1 MEVLD
6 KLIVSPTNVKFQAP
20 FPHNQKRQLSL
31 LNVSDK
37 DLVYSIELDNEELFQ
52 VIPSRGSLDAYD
64 TIELTILMKPATRS
78 LSTCVMK
85 VKYMLKPEDESDEEQ
100 SDRSDKTVE
109 DPAMNSSADWSE
121 SHKAQVNISLENCVE
136 TEEEMRQMFAL
147 DNSAESVARIL
158 EKNYQPVCTNCCLK
172 RTNPSDLAKTPSW
185 QRLFFWP
192 TCFALFS
199 LAGKLCCLF
208 FGACIVTF
216 ISIAVYFGC
225 EFLGLKIFDL
235 NSERIY

>member
-1 MEVLD
+1 MKVLD

-37 DLVYSIELDNEELFQ
+37 DLVYLIELDNEELFQ

-64 TIELTILMKPATRS
+64 TIELTLLMKPAPEN
-78 LSTCVMK
+78 LSSCVMK
-85 VKYMLKPEDESDEEQ
+85 VKYMLKPEDASEDDQ

-109 DPAMNSSADWSE
+109 DPAGNSAADWSE
-121 SHKAQVNISLENCVE
+121 SHRTQVNISLENCVE

-147 DNSAESVARIL
+147 DNSADNVARIL

-172 RTNPSDLAKTPSW
+172 RTNPRDLAKTPSW

-192 TCFALFS
+192 IFFAL
-199 LAGKLCCLF
+199 LF
-208 FGACIVTF
+208 PLQF
-216 ISIAVYFGC
+216 ILVVS
-225 EFLGLKIFDL
+225 FLV
-235 NSERIY
+235 